1 MVRLWYSVILFR
13 FAIFFVEYRHRK
25 RLIFQQL
32 YFSKQLLHVSSGKY
46 LTVIPDSLADDERDN
61 IKVGLNVGGNP
72 LSWFQVS
79 PRYKID
85 KDGDRVM
92 TNAEV
97 YLKVAERGNEYIHLA
112 ERDPKPGYQREINC
126 ALEFT
131 SWRLQIFQGSAF
143 ALDTKKILISQL
155 VYLHDPES
163 KCNLTIAETKVE
175 SLDGVQKDIEE
186 SEYFHEYGDIIL
198 TPGQEDIDSNL
209 LWFIESSSM
218 VKGGPIK
225 CKSDQ
230 IRFKHLNSGMYLQ
243 QVSVVETIEDGS
255 EVEKLILTKTNSCD
269 TADTLFSVHEAT
281 TTNNKYLETSKAVQI
296 SGNGIW
302 IRRGDIVEDDDSFSF
317 IVRGSRDKSAAVSL
331 IINTYSKVNENGH
344 QSDADS
350 SSASIKEPLDVFT
363 GTAIRRHIQKYK
375 EMTVVPRSDSVNT
388 VWPNSIR
395 TDMPF
400 FNFVMDKSIYFSQGF
415 PISATNVQLG
425 VDKGNATVR
434 PHRQNL
440 LREQGS
446 LEVVLQIVQTLIP
459 VTDRS
464 EIIKANSGNRKKKQ
478 PSDDEV
484 AMISMGMAIL
494 KKCFELIY
502 YNILDNSEN
511 QLYVADY
518 MPVLLSHLNTQPL
531 AGKCVT
537 EMLSKN
543 MELQETKIKASD
555 IQIFVEKLRSS
566 KMNAM
571 YLNLLQA
578 CCSCEGDGVDAN
590 QGKIA
595 TMIFSNTNDV
605 IIQLNAD
612 YKKVSMV
619 PWNQENSIYLTAR
632 PIPGSPICGEP
643 LISKG
648 IPLLSLNWTT
658 NSIDYSPLGLFGKLS
673 VNVEELFKIVSGG
686 DDLLK
691 KSAASGS
698 KLLKSKKIAAAT
710 QKAAVATYF
719 VSQMFLGAEMCLD
732 RNYIAMHC
740 LDDLF
745 PYEVLIT
752 ILKLNVRSDLKSA
765 AARLMM
771 TLHVD
776 RDPQAKSKIPCL
788 TRTWSDVKKNSDPQL
803 PFVDPGRRYYFGLL
817 QQLISEYVQQMAGSK
832 WDELSEHMLKLLKTL
847 VEFNFYGEI
856 SRMENVVA
864 PLIMALDRRQVVYV
878 DLVTASISTQKKGK
892 EKDTDGSPEKVLE
905 NVSNEEK
912 LQDSEMPD
920 ALSNDTIEKVRGNWY
935 DPLVDGF
942 FSFLEIF
949 NINNAA
955 KVLLLEDSTD
965 GSGIYSPPIRYSK
978 APLFELETMV
988 LIVDILGFSQ
998 HVIEDRDISV
1008 LMRYFYLWD
1017 SGLDNRSP
1025 AELFEQSIIDSKTL
1039 TLGVAYFDN
1048 VMIDVLM
1055 FVHTPLVQSTLEV
1068 LMAHHSKRSILLKNM
1083 KGVQLL
1089 ASNKKERQFKMVDQM
1104 LQQLEQN
1111 AETQELWGELA
1122 NEADYAVSKQTKD
1135 ILTELTDLLR
1145 IPNFELDFDYNFSP
1159 NVPVQDL
1166 LRNLGCFDICL
1177 KVVGLLETIE
1187 EELDEKALNTQEVC
1201 RLCNDLLYWF
1211 FLKNPKNQE
1220 LGFDELDQ
1228 FLDTLDDD
1236 INSHLVVGAIF
1247 CDNEQL
1253 MVQIPRKHIVNM
1265 VDLIVKNGQS
1275 HHYLS
1280 LLLALPTIGEK
1291 NITENQI
1298 DIVMNLTSPGKFQ
1311 KVVSYFVPVHSP
1323 EYEQKCELMEP
1334 YLEETKDINIEDL
1347 PPLLSYHLVLLH
1359 VLSRC
1364 TVGRLNVTAVEAKVQ
1379 SIFLYKDILNAIL
1392 DNRSNLLTKL
1402 YMSDFFFNAV
1412 MDVELSIPGL
1422 EISDSMWT
1430 LLSSYTSILVNAPAD
1445 LQIAHELGWQSPE
1458 VCSQKIKL
1466 YIVCIRIIG
1475 AFFKTYYD
1483 PTQFKDTASTSKNKD
1498 QTSFVKSDVDKI
1510 ITDLYDLVIEVHKLN
1525 SPRLG
1530 KEIKSYIVQA
1540 AEHLK
1545 KSSPRLK
1552 EATIPLLEASADS
1565 NHSPESKIDEHEEKI
1580 ANKFQTFLKEIEK
1593 DALVQYKADNE
1604 GVAFISLLEKLPFIA
1619 DPVDADVRYEGLIK
1633 KLVFHI
1639 RENIKIVDNRKQMD
1653 PRITA
1658 TSRWIVKAFRTMIE
1672 NRMGMSI
1679 HERDDYGGE
1688 VQDNA
1693 AAPVVNALNTCGAT
1707 ALCLDLIAFGIDESL
1722 QLEAIKLGVGLLF
1735 KEGGALEVQTLMNS
1749 HLRNSNSELFF
1760 KQVRLT
1766 VQKLQAW
1773 SSWNKVIILEDG
1785 AEPSPPDE
1793 LLLLRFLQ
1801 LMCEGHYLP
1810 NQDILRE
1817 QSHNAISYNLLDDF
1831 VSYLNCL
1838 SRIPCRTSTVAG
1850 IRLTAL
1856 ILEVIQGPCEGNQV
1870 HFALNTE
1877 LVEALNRINRSKVI
1891 VPDCVEEEEIE
1902 MKKIS
1907 IDIFQGLIEGQ
1918 GEKSPLY
1925 DRILSIIHLDIIVM
1939 MSKNPSYCSVDEN
1952 SVPTE
1957 EQLILQTECVVLL
1970 LSFCNFRPSL
1980 YDEIGIS
1987 RRVEDIVG
1995 SGTAMIEVIWRS
2007 GIHRRFFHVPAVC
2020 DYLAKSSKDNLVE
2033 NVDRS
2038 TAENKLVDFLNR
2050 SHDLYREVKHQQLL
2064 TEMNIASVFS
2074 RANIDRLTWVSF
2086 ILVCTINGFFIGDY
2100 NVHDPSST
2108 PQISGWVKAVTFYL
2122 KIVLAVVSFLTILL
2136 WVVVRS
2142 PVIYQ
2147 SYIAAKYSIY
2157 ESIIYSAIDGMT
2169 AYYVWFLVV
2178 SILAVVLADYYMSVL
2193 LLDIVV
2199 KDATTRAVLRAVVTP
2214 WKALAMG
2221 ALLQAFVIYI
2231 YSFFTVSTQL
2241 CNQIVSLVM
2250 ISQLIDFP

>member
-1 MVRLWYSVILFR
+1 M
-13 FAIFFVEYRHRK
+13 
-25 RLIFQQL
+25 
-32 YFSKQLLHVSSGKY
+32 
-46 LTVIPDSLADDERDN
+46 IPDSLADDERDN
-61 IKVGLNVGGNP
+61 IKVGLNVGGNTF
-72 LSWFQVS
+72 SWFQVS

-92 TNAEV
+92 SNAEV

-112 ERDPKPGYQREINC
+112 DRDPKPGYFREINC
-126 ALEFT
+126 ALETT
-131 SWRLQIFQGSAF
+131 SWRLQIFQGSAS
-143 ALDTKKILISQL
+143 ALDAKRILYSQL

-163 KCNLTIAETKVE
+163 KCNLTIAQKNIET
-175 SLDGVQKDIEE
+175 LDSFHGEVGN
-186 SEYFHEYGDIIL
+186 YFHEFGDIIL
-198 TPGQEDIDSNL
+198 TPFQENIDSNF
-209 LWFIESSSM
+209 LWFVESSSM
-218 VKGGPIK
+218 IKGGPIK
-225 CKSDQ
+225 CKTDQ

-243 QVSVVETIEDGS
+243 QVTETETLDDGS
-255 EVEKLILTKTNSCD
+255 ETEKIILTKTTNCE
-269 TADTLFSVHEAT
+269 TNDTLFTVHEVT
-281 TTNNKYLETSKAVQI
+281 TTTNKYLETSKAVQI
-296 SGNGIW
+296 GVNSIW
-302 IRRGDIVEDDDSFSF
+302 IERGEIIEDDHAFSF
-317 IVRGSRDKSAAVSL
+317 IVRGSREKNAAVCL
-331 IINTYSKVNENGH
+331 IINTFTKTNQNG
-344 QSDADS
+344 QSDSDGS
-350 SSASIKEPLDVFT
+350 NASNLIKEPLDVFT
-363 GTAIRRHIQKYK
+363 GKSIRRHIQKYN

-388 VWPNSIR
+388 VWPTAVR
-395 TDMPF
+395 TDMAF

-415 PISATNVQLG
+415 PISANNVQLG
-425 VDKGNATVR
+425 VDKGNAVVR

-446 LEVVLQIVQTLIP
+446 LEVVLRLIQTLVP

-464 EIIKANSGNRKKKQ
+464 EVIKANSGNRKKAQ

-484 AMISMGMAIL
+484 AMISMGMSIL

-502 YNILDNSEN
+502 YNILDNPEN
-511 QLYVADY
+511 QLYVADF
-518 MPVLLSHLNTQPL
+518 MPVLLKHLNTQPL

-543 MELQETKIKASD
+543 EELQETKIGTRE
-555 IQIFVEKLRSS
+555 IQIFVDKLRSS

-595 TMIFSNTNDV
+595 EMIFSNTNDV

-612 YKKVSMV
+612 YKKVVMV
-619 PWNQENSIYLTAR
+619 SWSLENSLYITPV
-632 PIPGSPICGEP
+632 PIAGSPIRGES

-673 VNVEELFKIVSGG
+673 VNVEELFKIQTGS
-686 DDLLK
+686 DDILK
-691 KSAASGS
+691 KSTPSGS
-698 KLLKSKKIAAAT
+698 KLLKSKKLAAAT

-719 VSQMFLGAEMCLD
+719 VAQMFLGAEMCLD
-732 RNYIAMHC
+732 RNYIAMNY
-740 LDDLF
+740 LDNLF

-752 ILKLNVRSDLKSA
+752 ILKVNVRSDLKSA

-788 TRTWSDVKKNSDPQL
+788 TRIWSDVKKNTDPQL
-803 PFVDPGRRYYFGLL
+803 PFVDSGRRYYFGLL
-817 QQLISEYVQQMAGSK
+817 QQLISEYVQQMAGSQ

-847 VEFNFYGEI
+847 VGFNFYGTI
-856 SRMENVVA
+856 VRMQDVVG
-864 PLIMALDRRQVVYV
+864 PLIAALDRRQVVSS
-878 DLVTASISTQKKGK
+878 DTLAATPSTSQAKSNENGGI
-892 EKDTDGSPEKVLE
+892 EGSPEKVIE

-912 LQDSEMPD
+912 QQDSEIANAM
-920 ALSNDTIEKVRGNWY
+920 SNEAIEVVSGNWY
-935 DPLVDGF
+935 DPIFVGLF
-942 FSFLEIF
+942 ALANAF

-955 KVLLLEDSTD
+955 KVSSLKDSN
-965 GSGIYSPPIRYSK
+965 GSEEYSPPKRYSK

-1008 LMRYFYLWD
+1008 LMRYFYLWE
-1017 SGLDNRSP
+1017 SGSETQTP
-1025 AELFEQSIIDSKTL
+1025 AALFEKSIEDSKAL
-1039 TLGVAYFDN
+1039 SLGIADFDN

-1055 FVHTPLVQSTLEV
+1055 YVHTPLVQSTLEV
-1068 LMAHHSKRSILLKNM
+1068 LMAHHSKRSILLENM

-1122 NEADYAVSKQTKD
+1122 SEADYAVSKQTKD
-1135 ILTELTDLLR
+1135 ILSELTDLLR
-1145 IPNFELDFDYNFSP
+1145 IPNYELDFDNGYSP
-1159 NVPVQDL
+1159 NVPIQDL

-1187 EELDEKALNTQEVC
+1187 ADEDGKLDEKALNTQEIC
-1201 RLCNDLLYWF
+1201 RLCNGLLYWF
-1211 FLKNPKNQE
+1211 FLKNRRNQE
-1220 LGFDELDQ
+1220 LGNEELDQ
-1228 FLDTLDDD
+1228 FLDTLDND

-1247 CDNEQL
+1247 CNNEQL
-1253 MVQIPRKHIVNM
+1253 MRQVPRKHIVNM
-1265 VDLIVKNGQS
+1265 VDQIVKNGQS

-1280 LLLALPTIGEK
+1280 LLLALPTMGEK
-1291 NITENQI
+1291 NITENQM
-1298 DIVMNLTSPGKFQ
+1298 DIVMTLTSPGRFE
-1311 KVVSYFVPVHSP
+1311 KVASYFVPVNSV
-1323 EYEQKCELMEP
+1323 EYAGKCQLMEP
-1334 YLEETKDINIEDL
+1334 FLEETKDVNIEDL
-1347 PPLLSYHLVLLH
+1347 PPLLSYHLVLLQ

-1379 SIFLYKDILNAIL
+1379 SIFHFKDILDAIL
-1392 DNRSNLLTKL
+1392 DERSNLLTKL
-1402 YMSDFFFNAV
+1402 YMSEFFFNAI

-1422 EISDSMWT
+1422 EISDSMWK
-1430 LLSSYTSILVNAPAD
+1430 LLSSFTSLLIDAPAD
-1445 LQIAHELGWQSPE
+1445 LQRAHELGWQSPE
-1458 VCSQKIKL
+1458 ICSQKIKL

-1475 AFFKTYYD
+1475 AFFKVYYD
-1483 PTQFKDTASTSKNKD
+1483 PTQFKDTASTSKSKD
-1498 QTSFVKSDVDKI
+1498 QTSLLKSEIDKI
-1510 ITDLYDLVIEVHKLN
+1510 MAQLFQLVIAVHELN
-1525 SPRLG
+1525 SPRLDRET
-1530 KEIKSYIVQA
+1530 KTFIMQA
-1540 AEHLK
+1540 AESLR
-1545 KSSPRLK
+1545 KSSPQLK
-1552 EATIPLLEASADS
+1552 EADIPEVNVNAEVVKPSENNLD
-1565 NHSPESKIDEHEEKI
+1565 ESESRIEQ
-1580 ANKFQTFLKEIEK
+1580 KFQSFLKEIES
-1593 DALVQYKADNE
+1593 DSSVQYKAENE

-1619 DPVDADVRYEGLIK
+1619 EPVDADVRYEGLIK

-1639 RENIKIVDNRKQMD
+1639 RENITIVDNQKRMD
-1653 PRITA
+1653 SRITA

-1679 HERDDYGGE
+1679 YERDDNGGE
-1688 VQDNA
+1688 KQDRA

-1773 SSWNKVIILEDG
+1773 STWHKIIILEDG

-1817 QSHNAISYNLLDDF
+1817 QSHNAVSYNLMDDF
-1831 VSYLNCL
+1831 VSYLNSL
-1838 SRIPCRTSTVAG
+1838 SRIPCRTSTCAG

-1877 LVEALNRINRSKVI
+1877 LVEALNRINRCKV
-1891 VPDCVEEEEIE
+1891 VNDCDEEEEIE
-1902 MKKIS
+1902 MKKNS
-1907 IDIFQGLIEGQ
+1907 VDIFQGLIEGQ

-1939 MSKNPSYCSVDEN
+1939 MSKNPSYCCVDEN

-1957 EQLILQTECVVLL
+1957 EQIILQTECVVLL

-1980 YDEIGIS
+1980 YDEVGIS

-2020 DYLAKSSKDNLVE
+2020 DYLAKSSKDSLVE

-2038 TAENKLVDFLNR
+2038 TAENKLIDFLNR

-2074 RANIDRLTWVSF
+2074 RTNIDRLTWVSF

-2100 NVHDPSST
+2100 NVHNPTST
-2108 PQISGWVKAVTFYL
+2108 PQISDWVKSVTFHL
-2122 KIVLAVVSFLTILL
+2122 KIVHVCVAFLTILL
-2136 WVVVRS
+2136 WVCVRS

-2147 SYIAAKYSIY
+2147 SYIASKHSVY
-2157 ESIIYSAIDGMT
+2157 ESVFYSAIDGMT
-2169 AYYVWFLVV
+2169 AYYVWCLVV
-2178 SILAVVLADYYMSVL
+2178 SILAVTLADYYISIL
-2193 LLDIVV
+2193 LLDVVV
-2199 KDATTRAVLRAVVTP
+2199 KDATTRAVLSAVVTP

-2231 YSFFTVSTQL
+2231 YSFFLVSSL
-2241 CNQIVSLVM
+2241 LKKISSFKNFIIIVP
-2250 ISQLIDFP
+2250 D